1 MTMITDE
8 RSIKNGNVK
17 AYWELFDREF
27 PKCFSFAYNFTKNSL
42 AAEGV
47 VKNTMMRLW
56 CEHQEGAV
64 GDDYQSLLLRL
75 LREELSLYFA
85 SIKSNGGS
93 EVRLKLNK
101 RGGEGKMV
109 TSQAIAEMP
118 AKRREI
124 FLLSR
129 RDGLDNSQIA
139 EKMNISVRTVEKHI
153 QLAIK
158 QLGDNAN

>member
-1 MTMITDE
+1 MTMTDVGK
-8 RSIKNGNVK
+8 INDNDVK

-27 PKCFSFAYNFTKNSL
+27 PKCFSFAYSLTKNRL

-47 VKNTMMRLW
+47 VKNAMMRLW
-56 CEHQEGAV
+56 CEHKEEAQQESV
-64 GDDYQSLLLRL
+64 ENTLLGL

-85 SIKSNGGS
+85 SIKSNGA
-93 EVRLKLNK
+93 EQERLKLNK

-109 TSQAIAEMP
+109 TSQAIESMP

-129 RDGLDNSQIA
+129 RDGLNNSQIA
-139 EKMNISVRTVEKHI
+139 EQMNISVRTVEKHI

-158 QLGDNAN
+158 QLG